1 MVGEMP
7 QFRYIA
13 YNPSGAAVEGSIE
26 ADDSRDLAGRLREMG
41 LYLAEASPAAE
52 PTSAALAR
60 PSRRVSSSDIV
71 LFTRQLADLVE
82 AGVPLHRSL
91 TVIEEQASS
100 TAMRSVV
107 HAISDEVQRGSSLS
121 DTLYAHGRLF
131 PRLYS
136 QMVRAGEVSGHL
148 DVVLARLAD
157 FLEKEQVR
165 RAQVISAFIYPC
177 VVLTVAT
184 AAVAFLLSFLVPR
197 ISVIFA
203 DLGQA
208 LPAPTRALLVI
219 SNFLQRSWWA
229 LILAAALIIIA
240 WRQAVRTEA
249 GRRLNDVL
257 ISRLP
262 IFGPVVR
269 KVVLSRFA
277 RTLGTLLS
285 GGVAML
291 EAIEL
296 AGAASG
302 SWLVSSAV
310 EKVREDV
317 RQGESLSRSL
327 ENAGGF
333 PPVLLHM
340 TAVGEETGRL
350 PEMLLKL
357 SDSLDF
363 ESDQALRR
371 LTTLLEPMVILAVG
385 GIVGFIVLSILLPVL
400 TISTALPG

>member
-1 MVGEMP
+1 MA

-13 YNPSGAAVEGSIE
+13 YDPGGAAVEGSIE

-41 LYLAEASPAAE
+41 LYLAEARPAAE
-52 PTSAALAR
+52 PTSAALVR
-60 PSRRVSSSDIV
+60 PSRRISSSDIS
-71 LFTRQLADLVE
+71 LLTRQLADLVG

-91 TVIEEQASS
+91 TVIEEQAASR
-100 TAMRSVV
+100 ALRSVV
-107 HAISDEVQRGSSLS
+107 QTIGGEVQRGSSLS
-121 DTLYAHGRLF
+121 DALSAHERLF
-131 PRLYS
+131 PRLYT

-177 VVLTVAT
+177 VVLTVAV
-184 AAVAFLLSFLVPR
+184 AAVIFLLSFLVPR

-208 LPAPTRALLVI
+208 LPMPTRALLAI
-219 SNFLQRSWWA
+219 SNFLGRSWWA
-229 LILAAALIIIA
+229 LLLAAALIVIA
-240 WRQAVRTEA
+240 WHQGLRTQP
-249 GRRLNDVL
+249 GRRLADVL
-257 ISRLP
+257 LSRLP
-262 IFGPVVR
+262 VFGSIFT

-291 EAIEL
+291 EALDL

-302 SWLVSSAV
+302 SSLVGSAV
-310 EKVREDV
+310 ERVREDV
-317 RQGESLSRSL
+317 RQGESVARSL

-350 PEMLLKL
+350 PEMLIKL
-357 SDSLDF
+357 SDSMDF

-371 LTTLLEPMVILAVG
+371 LTTLIEPVVILAVG

-400 TISTALPG
+400 SISTILPG